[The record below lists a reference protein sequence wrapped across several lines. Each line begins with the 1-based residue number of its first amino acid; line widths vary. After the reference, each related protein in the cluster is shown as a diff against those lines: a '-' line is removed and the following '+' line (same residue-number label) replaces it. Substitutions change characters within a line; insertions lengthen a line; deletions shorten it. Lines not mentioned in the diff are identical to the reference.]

1 MNDINKDVNILADC
15 VKILHLRQK
24 KILER
29 RAQILQR
36 IDQIQKEIT
45 RSATK
50 LKVILED
57 PEELDSGS

>member
-57 PEELDSGS
+57 PEALDSDS